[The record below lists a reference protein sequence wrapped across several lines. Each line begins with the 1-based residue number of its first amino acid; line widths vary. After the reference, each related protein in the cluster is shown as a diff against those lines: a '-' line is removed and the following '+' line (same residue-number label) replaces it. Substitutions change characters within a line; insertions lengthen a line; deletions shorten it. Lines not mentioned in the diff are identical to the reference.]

1 MAALETCPPLTRAS
15 VVAAHDL
22 VRPHVHRTPVLTNS
36 TLSRLASTPAGDRPG
51 DKEAAGGDH
60 QQQQQQQQAEGAR
73 EEEGGEEGKAK
84 ARPVIRLWFKCENLQ
99 RVGAFKVR
107 GAFHAV
113 ERLKADEGWVAGGGL
128 GRGVVTH
135 SSGESCAVSCLAPPR
150 IIHPSSFVKSHLTRP
165 ITGNHAQA
173 LALAARESGIPAHII
188 MPEISAPGKVAATKG
203 YGANVVFSGSTSVE
217 REAVAARIM
226 AETGATLVP
235 PYDHPDI
242 ILGQGTMGLEF
253 QDQVAELMAAE
264 DGSGGTEEKGEEGK
278 KKSRGLDAIITP
290 CGGGGM
296 LSGVALSC
304 EGTGVR
310 VFGSEP
316 SFQGADDCRRGLAAG
331 RRVESVSTLTVADGL
346 RTPVGAIPWGIIH
359 DRKLVRGVFAV
370 TEAQIAA
377 ALRLVLERMKVVVE
391 PSSAVPLAVVLF
403 NEEFRALVEREAGP
417 EGWDVGVVFSGGNVG
432 LDKLGMLFGS

>member
-1 MAALETCPPLTRAS
+1 MADLETCPPLTRAS
-15 VVAAHDL
+15 VVAAHDI

-51 DKEAAGGDH
+51 DREAAGGDK
-60 QQQQQQQQAEGAR
+60 QQT
-73 EEEGGEEGKAK
+73 EGGEEGGEKK

-113 ERLKADEGWVAGGGL
+113 ERLKADQGWVAGGGL

-135 SSGESCAVSCLAPPR
+135 SS
-150 IIHPSSFVKSHLTRP
+150 
-165 ITGNHAQA
+165 GNHAQA

-188 MPEISAPGKVAATKG
+188 MPEISAPGKVAATRG

-217 REAVAARIM
+217 REAVAARVM

-253 QDQVAELMAAE
+253 QDQVAELMTAGPGTGEGAE
-264 DGSGGTEEKGEEGK
+264 
-278 KKSRGLDAIITP
+278 KSKGLDAIITP

-310 VFGSEP
+310 VFGAEP

-359 DRKLVRGVFAV
+359 DRKLVEGVFAV
-370 TEAQIAA
+370 AEAQIAA

-432 LDKLGMLFGS
+432 LDKLGTLFAS

>member
-1 MAALETCPPLTRAS
+1 MADPKNCLPLTRAS

-22 VRPHVHRTPVLTNS
+22 VRPHIHRTPVLTNS
-36 TLSRLASTPAGDRPG
+36 TLSKLASTPA
-51 DKEAAGGDH
+51 
-60 QQQQQQQQAEGAR
+60 QQEDQETDGEGQ
-73 EEEGGEEGKAK
+73 GK
-84 ARPVIRLWFKCENLQ
+84 ARPVTRLWFKCENLQ

-135 SSGESCAVSCLAPPR
+135 SSG
-150 IIHPSSFVKSHLTRP
+150 
-165 ITGNHAQA
+165 NHAQA

-188 MPEISAPGKVAATKG
+188 MPEISAPGKIAATKG
-203 YGANVVFSGSTSVE
+203 YGANVIFSGSTSVE
-217 REAVAARIM
+217 REAVAARVM

-242 ILGQGTMGLEF
+242 ILGQGTLGLEF
-253 QDQVAELMAAE
+253 QEQVKQLMEAGA
-264 DGSGGTEEKGEEGK
+264 DGADGEATNGEKK
-278 KKSRGLDAIITP
+278 GLDAIITP

-304 EGTGVR
+304 EGTGIW

-316 SFQGADDCRRGLAAG
+316 SFQGADDCRRGLEAG
-331 RRVESVSTLTVADGL
+331 KRVESVSTLTVADGL
-346 RTPVGAIPWGIIH
+346 RTPVGALPWGVIH
-359 DRKLVRGVFAV
+359 DRKLVRGVYAV
-370 TEAQIAA
+370 SEEQITA

-391 PSSAVPLAVVLF
+391 PSAAVPLAVVLY

-417 EGWDVGVVFSGGNVG
+417 EGWDIGVVFSGGNVG
-432 LDKLGMLFGS
+432 LDNLGRLFAS